1 MTVIP
6 EYMKLRQYLINLT
19 LKDDSS
25 KPIASERE
33 LAERFGVTRRTI
45 RRALDD
51 MVRDN
56 YLIRRPRSG
65 YYVSERA
72 WFPHLRQR
80 KTIGVFIVDGMN
92 AFYGSDVQRV
102 LAALFE
108 ETERFPVNI
117 QMLTSSDPALVER
130 DMRNLNL
137 DGLLWFY
144 PPAKLMNV
152 FEEASGGT
160 FPVVGLFALEPPECG
175 NWIAFDPEEEG
186 RRKAQYLIDRG
197 CRNLIYPAWRTDVT
211 AGVQR
216 ALKDAGL
223 SLNPSLGLKKGG
235 TGAQLKRILKNE
247 NADGACVQ
255 YMETEE
261 LRDALAEAGVAVP
274 ERFQYVAEYL
284 DYDWTPTITVRPYR
298 RAVSLMLNRL
308 WDLMHGGSGCM
319 RKTVSEWTIRPGMST
334 KEE

>member
-92 AFYGSDVQRV
+92 AFYGR
-102 LAALFE
+102 AA
-108 ETERFPVNI
+108 TNRSP
-117 QMLTSSDPALVER
+117 R
-130 DMRNLNL
+130 
-137 DGLLWFY
+137 
-144 PPAKLMNV
+144 
-152 FEEASGGT
+152 
-160 FPVVGLFALEPPECG
+160 C
-175 NWIAFDPEEEG
+175 
-186 RRKAQYLIDRG
+186 
-197 CRNLIYPAWRTDVT
+197 
-211 AGVQR
+211 
-216 ALKDAGL
+216 
-223 SLNPSLGLKKGG
+223 LKK
-235 TGAQLKRILKNE
+235 RSVSRSIFR
-247 NADGACVQ
+247 CS
-255 YMETEE
+255 
-261 LRDALAEAGVAVP
+261 
-274 ERFQYVAEYL
+274 
-284 DYDWTPTITVRPYR
+284 
-298 RAVSLMLNRL
+298 RAPIRL
-308 WDLMHGGSGCM
+308 WWSAICG
-319 RKTVSEWTIRPGMST
+319 I
-334 KEE
+334 